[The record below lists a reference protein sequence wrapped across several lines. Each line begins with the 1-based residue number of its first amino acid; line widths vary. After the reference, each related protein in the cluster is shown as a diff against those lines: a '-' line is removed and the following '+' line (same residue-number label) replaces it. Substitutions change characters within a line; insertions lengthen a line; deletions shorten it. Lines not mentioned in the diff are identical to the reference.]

1 MKPFKSPKRTLGDL
15 DAKIAARLIT
25 ASSDVALVIDA
36 TGKIRDLAFSSEQF
50 ANIDATGWPG
60 KQLADVV
67 TSECIPKVEAMLDG
81 IEDDPAREFQVNHP
95 TSGPQD
101 LPVRYQTLRLGS
113 EGPIIAV
120 GRELSLTS
128 SLQQKLISAQSQLDR
143 DYARQIQIETR
154 YQALFRFSGEA
165 TLIAN
170 AHNKN
175 IVEANQAM
183 VQVFANG
190 SSGITGKKLDDLFA
204 PQSLPELDALLAHV
218 RNSPRSRSI
227 SVRLANKGSDYNL
240 TASVFRD
247 QAELYYL
254 VRLESSRGQSD
265 GLQEQLQALRLHS
278 VLAELPDGFV
288 VLDED
293 LKLVLANRAFL
304 DLVQLATEDQ
314 AKEQPISRWLGR
326 VDVDAEVLLASIKNH
341 GSLTR
346 HTAIL
351 RGEYDAAQDV
361 EVTGVFITSL
371 DRPVYGLMIR
381 RTVSELASATGE
393 VIAAGAEG
401 VDKLKGLVGHTPL
414 RDVVR
419 QTTDIVERMCIE
431 AALELTGDNRASAAE
446 MLGVSR
452 QSLYMKLR
460 RHQLGGLSEGDG

>member
-1 MKPFKSPKRTLGDL
+1 MKPFKSPKRSLGDL

-25 ASSDVALVIDA
+25 ASSDVALVID
-36 TGKIRDLAFSSEQF
+36 TNGKIRDIAFSNDQF
-50 ANIDATGWPG
+50 ASIDAADWPG
-60 KQLADVV
+60 RQLADVV

-81 IEDDPAREFQVNHP
+81 IDIDPTREFQVNHP
-95 TSGPQD
+95 TGGPQD
-101 LPVRYQTLRLGS
+101 LPVRYHTLRLGPK
-113 EGPIIAV
+113 GPIIVV
-120 GRELSLTS
+120 GRELSITS
-128 SLQQKLISAQSQLDR
+128 NLQQKLISAQSQLDR

-170 AHNKN
+170 ARNKE

-183 VQVFANG
+183 VQIFANG
-190 SSGITGKKLDDLFA
+190 TSGITGKNLDDLLA

-227 SVRLANKGSDYNL
+227 SVRLANKDGDYSL
-240 TASVFRD
+240 VASVFRD
-247 QAELYYL
+247 QSELYYL
-254 VRLESSRGQSD
+254 VRLESSQGQPD

-278 VLAELPDGFV
+278 VLGELPDGFV

-304 DLVQLATEDQ
+304 DLAQLATEDQ

-326 VDVDAEVLLASIKNH
+326 VDVDADVLLANIKNH

-346 HTAIL
+346 HTTIL
-351 RGEYDAAQDV
+351 RGEYDSAQDV

-381 RTVSELASATGE
+381 RTVNELASATGE

-431 AALELTGDNRASAAE
+431 AALELTNDNRASAAE

-460 RHQLGGLSEGDG
+460 RHQLGGLREDDS